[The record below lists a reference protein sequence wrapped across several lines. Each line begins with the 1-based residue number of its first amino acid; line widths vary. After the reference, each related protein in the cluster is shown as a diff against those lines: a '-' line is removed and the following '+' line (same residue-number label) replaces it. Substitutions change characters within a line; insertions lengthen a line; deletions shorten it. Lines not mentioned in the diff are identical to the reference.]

1 MPKSI
6 TQLSA
11 LCLILCLS
19 LFSRLGY
26 ATPALYKVEKAG
38 VTSYLLGTVHV
49 GDHSMAGLS
58 PRITSAI
65 DATSALVVEVNIN
78 ALSSSEIQ
86 RRSSPFMLLTPPK
99 SLKNQI
105 SSHNYTRLTNYLAK
119 KNISIDLFS
128 QFAPWAVM
136 VTILQME
143 YQKLGFKDDFG
154 IDKQV
159 INYAQNKAMPI
170 IELETLEQQLTM
182 FNHLSTHGD
191 HMLTETFKQM
201 GDIEHYFLDLIHAW
215 KKGDMAALSQY
226 YKLSFDDSEYGQ
238 FSEKVMLIER
248 NNNWIK
254 QLSSQLVKQPL
265 FIAVGAL
272 HLPEKHG
279 LLIQL
284 QQQGF
289 TVNKML

>member
-1 MPKSI
+1 MPKPI
-6 TQLSA
+6 TYVSTI
-11 LCLILCLS
+11 CILICLS

-26 ATPALYKVEKAG
+26 AAPALYKVEKAG

-49 GDHSMAGLS
+49 GDHSMEGLS
-58 PRITSAI
+58 QRITSAI
-65 DATSALVVEVNIN
+65 DATNALVVEVNIN
-78 ALSSSEIQ
+78 ALSPSEIQ
-86 RRSSPFMLLTPPK
+86 RRSAPFMLLTPPK

-105 SSHNYTRLTNYLAK
+105 SAYNYTRLTNYLAK

-154 IDKQV
+154 IDKQA
-159 INYAQNKAMPI
+159 IQYAQSKAMPI
-170 IELETLEQQLTM
+170 IELETLEQQLEM
-182 FNHLSTHGD
+182 FNHLSTQGD

-201 GDIEHYFLDLIHAW
+201 GDIEHYFLDLIRAW
-215 KKGDMAALSQY
+215 KEGDMTTLSKY
-226 YKLSFDDSEYGQ
+226 YRLSFDDSEYGQ
-238 FSEKVMLIER
+238 FSEKVMLVER

-254 QLSSQLVKQPL
+254 QLASQLVKQPL

-284 QQQGF
+284 KQQGF
-289 TVNKML
+289 TVKKMQ

>member
-1 MPKSI
+1 MK
-6 TQLSA
+6 
-11 LCLILCLS
+11 
-19 LFSRLGY
+19 
-26 ATPALYKVEKAG
+26 
-38 VTSYLLGTVHV
+38 
-49 GDHSMAGLS
+49 GLS
-58 PRITSAI
+58 SRITSAI

-78 ALSSSEIQ
+78 ALSPYEIQ
-86 RRSSPFMLLTPPK
+86 RRSKPFMFLTPPQ
-99 SLKNQI
+99 SLDKQI
-105 SSHNYTRLTNYLAK
+105 SPSNYKQLTKYLAK
-119 KNISIDLFS
+119 KNIDVALFN

-136 VTILQME
+136 VTILKME

-159 INYAQNKAMPI
+159 IHYAQNKAKPI

-182 FNHLSTHGD
+182 FNHLSQHGD
-191 HMLTETFKQM
+191 HMLKETFKQM
-201 GDIEHYFLDLIHAW
+201 DDIDHYFLDLIHAW
-215 KKGDMAALSQY
+215 KEGDMAALSQY
-226 YKLSFDDSEYGQ
+226 YQLSFNDSKYGQ
-238 FSEKVMLIER
+238 LSEKIMLIER

-254 QLSSQLVKQPL
+254 QLSRRLVKQPI

-289 TVNKML
+289 TIKKVL